1 MTTARELR
9 NMSIDELLGIVH
21 ETRRALFNLKVRDTT
36 KELKNVAE
44 IQKQKKELARAL
56 TVLREKGI
64 KF

>member
-1 MTTARELR
+1 
-9 NMSIDELLGIVH
+9 MSIDELLGIVH